1 MAVCRKARCIKLT
14 IFSAIIVTIIYTLY
28 PDQIK
33 EVLKSFAPPTDSD
46 GLERPVHHHH
56 HEEAER
62 RVDPKK
68 QVVLRERHSESE
80 TYLTPGNPGN
90 QAVTISEI

>member
-14 IFSAIIVTIIYTLY
+14 IFSAIIVTIIYSLY

-33 EVLKSFAPPTDSD
+33 EVLKSFAPPRDSED
-46 GLERPVHHHH
+46 ERPVHHHH
-56 HEEAER
+56 HEESER
-62 RVDPKK
+62 RVEPSK

-90 QAVTISEI
+90 QAVTMSEI

>member
-28 PDQIK
+28 PDQIR
-33 EVLKSFAPPTDSD
+33 EVLKSFAPPRD
-46 GLERPVHHHH
+46 GDDHERPVHHH

-62 RVDPKK
+62 RVEPKK